1 MSTVKSTEL
10 ILWVASSSPSS
21 VFFSSL
27 GSLER
32 DSERYYKILVI
43 ELKHSL
49 YFSSHLSLSLAL
61 NGLIWSFALPKA
73 VDLLCFTFF
82 VVLPNFEP
90 PFSNYVVLKEMA
102 FHTQHDFLLGQ
113 GIITKKHWFMFP
125 KHGLEQKNKT
135 KLHEVPIF
143 FTTAALGFQIY

>member
-1 MSTVKSTEL
+1 M
-10 ILWVASSSPSS
+10 WVATSSPSS

-32 DSERYYKILVI
+32 DSERYYKSLVI

-49 YFSSHLSLSLAL
+49 YFSSHLSLSIAL

-82 VVLPNFEP
+82 VVLPYFEP

-113 GIITKKHWFMFP
+113 GIITKKQKYWFMFS
-125 KHGLEQKNKT
+125 KLGLKQKNKT
-135 KLHEVPIF
+135 KLHKVLIF
-143 FTTAALGFQIY
+143 FTTTALGYQI